1 MVLFEP
7 DPSQTRNPE
16 LNVLHAAVHA
26 DQIESVNPI
35 HRQGKVSGPQVT
47 IMVTVNKPVDHFIAL
62 LIGCLVYK

>member
-7 DPSQTRNPE
+7 DPSLTRNPE
-16 LNVLHAAVHA
+16 QNVLHADVHA

-47 IMVTVNKPVDHFIAL
+47 IMVTVNEPADHFIAL
-62 LIGCLVYK
+62 SIGCLVYK